1 MKKDIFYWMY
11 IATLILLILSYAKI
25 TYNGI
30 RDMGNKDAEEAEDT
44 VVVVDT
50 TDFLMRIGEE
60 DIEED
65 TINEVLSF
73 LDVEHPKVV
82 FAQMRLESGNFKS
95 SLSQTNNNF
104 FGMRHPY
111 RRDTHSLGSINGY
124 ASYANWAFSIAD
136 YALWQRRYASGLS
149 EEEYLE
155 KLGRVYATDK
165 KYRDKISN
173 IMREI

>member
-1 MKKDIFYWMY
+1 M
-11 IATLILLILSYAKI
+11 
-25 TYNGI
+25 
-30 RDMGNKDAEEAEDT
+30 
-44 VVVVDT
+44 VVVDT
-50 TDFLMRIGEE
+50 TDFLMRMGEE

>member
-1 MKKDIFYWMY
+1 MKKDVFYWLY

-30 RDMGNKDAEEAEDT
+30 RDMGNKDVEEAEDT

-50 TDFLMRIGEE
+50 TDFLMRMGEE

-82 FAQMRLESGNFKS
+82 FAQVNYPEAKDL
-95 SLSQTNNNF
+95 
-104 FGMRHPY
+104 
-111 RRDTHSLGSINGY
+111 
-124 ASYANWAFSIAD
+124 WA
-136 YALWQRRYASGLS
+136 
-149 EEEYLE
+149 
-155 KLGRVYATDK
+155 
-165 KYRDKISN
+165 
-173 IMREI
+173 

>member
-1 MKKDIFYWMY
+1 
-11 IATLILLILSYAKI
+11 
-25 TYNGI
+25 
-30 RDMGNKDAEEAEDT
+30 
-44 VVVVDT
+44 
-50 TDFLMRIGEE
+50 
-60 DIEED
+60 
-65 TINEVLSF
+65 
-73 LDVEHPKVV
+73 
-82 FAQMRLESGNFKS
+82 
-95 SLSQTNNNF
+95 
-104 FGMRHPY
+104 MRHPY

-165 KYRDKISN
+165 MYKDKISN

>member
-1 MKKDIFYWMY
+1 MKKDVFYWMY

-30 RDMGNKDAEEAEDT
+30 RDMGNKDVEEAEDT

-50 TDFLMRIGEE
+50 TDFLMRMGEE

-111 RRDTHSLGSINGY
+111 RRDTHSLGRINGY
-124 ASYANWAFSIAD
+124 ASYASSAFSIAD
-136 YALWQRRYASGLS
+136 YALWQKRYASGLS
-149 EEEYLE
+149 EEEYLA

-165 KYRDKISN
+165 EYKDKISN